1 MDIKEV
7 LGKMELDRDARKR
20 MAIDEVCETICRMYL
35 NLEPV
40 IGEQAATTIVSERVK
55 TMIEQSGE

>member
-1 MDIKEV
+1 MNVKEV
-7 LGKMELDRDARKR
+7 LDKMERDRIKH

-40 IGEQAATTIVSERVK
+40 MGEQAATTVVSEWVK